1 MKTKKKFHIGINNKE
16 LLQLLTVIV
25 IGLSVFWGFRILDA
39 NIGGPFNFFKYVMNP
54 KYFEQH
60 SKDLAKHFE
69 KLDDLNTEI
78 YYNDSKIQILQSY
91 QTALADVEASI
102 PQVKTLEVTR
112 VASSFYTTPANYTKK
127 REYGVIK
134 EKGNGAKNDKYTV
147 IAFDDGTW
155 INVTTGKMTS
165 LVVGDKVKKIISK
178 VIIREN
184 NSYVAKEIESYELC
198 IN

>member
-91 QTALADVEASI
+91 LTALADVEASI

-127 REYGVIK
+127 LEYGVIK

-147 IAFDDGTW
+147 IAFDDGTFGFKYVPRLYR
-155 INVTTGKMTS
+155 ILKANFVKAGKQGGDFLALCHILKQNTGR
-165 LVVGDKVKKIISK
+165 L
-178 VIIREN
+178 
-184 NSYVAKEIESYELC
+184 A
-198 IN
+198 